1 VRRLYPA
8 LIIGTTACT
17 FSIKIEATDDASI
30 LDSSSNNSIDARTDA
45 LPGDAA
51 PPIDAGPD
59 AMPAWTLLE
68 TIVVPC
74 DGTEVLSTN
83 VLAAS
88 VTYRLRA
95 SGECVTNDSNNSH
108 GDAEYV
114 YNQFGTSSSSQSTD
128 CGIAINDTTPGM
140 DKLPN
145 WGGYQSSHNYSATYL
160 GLGARI
166 IAKFHDPNYDNNDG
180 QLTLAIDH
188 LQ

>member
-1 VRRLYPA
+1 MKLAAMLA
-8 LIIGTTACT
+8 LASGCT
-17 FSIKIEATDDASI
+17 FSIKIEATDDASVI
-30 LDSSSNNSIDARTDA
+30 DSSSNNSIDARTDA
-45 LPGDAA
+45 LPTDAA

-59 AMPAWTLLE
+59 AMPMWTLLE

-88 VTYRLRA
+88 VTYRLR
-95 SGECVTNDSNNSH
+95 SIGECVTNDSNNSH

-114 YNQFGTSSSSQSTD
+114 YNQFGTNSSSQSVD
-128 CGIAINDTTPGM
+128 CGLAINDTTP
-140 DKLPN
+140 DVEKLPD
-145 WGGYQSSHNYSATYL
+145 WGAYQSSHNYTATYL

-166 IAKFHDPNYDNNDG
+166 IAKFHDPNYSNNSG